1 MPRLLVLGI
10 GNILLLDEGAGVYAV
25 QELQKEAWP
34 DTVEFMDG
42 GTFTQ
47 DIFYLFKDYAGL
59 LVLDCVRAGHP
70 AGTVYRL
77 GEDDLVKN
85 ESQSLSVHDIDLL
98 DSLRMA
104 ELLGNRP
111 AMRVVGMEPER
122 IDWHMG
128 LTPVVEASMPTFLE
142 AAREEIRAYLRK
154 WADQEE
160 GGRA

>member
-10 GNILLLDEGAGVYAV
+10 GNTLLLDEGVGVRAV

-47 DIFYLFKDYAGL
+47 DIFYLFKDYDGL

-77 GEDDLVKN
+77 GEEDLVKN
-85 ESQSLSVHDIDLL
+85 EAQNLSVHDIDLL

-104 ELLGNRP
+104 EMIGHRP

-128 LTPVVEASMPTFLE
+128 LTPTVEAALPTFLR
-142 AAREEIRAYLRK
+142 AAREEIRTFLGT
-154 WADQEE
+154 WEE
-160 GGRA
+160 SA